1 MLSIFNRN
9 KKTNKLSEEKHQ
21 INTFEEFEKEQKS
34 KDNDQLKEC
43 LAELSNFKTLDKT
56 DKIIFISKDRD
67 IIGKTN
73 LNSIKTL
80 FECNFIT
87 KRPYNETYLD
97 KTYTGFRYV
106 NNGMRIYMTDKGTV
120 IFSNYYGTDF
130 YTLNVISKTR
140 NTIYKI
146 TDIRNFNRNGECN
159 NETIIKVN
167 LLTDNMSPDC
177 RELYY
182 YIKDI

>member
-1 MLSIFNRN
+1 
-9 KKTNKLSEEKHQ
+9 
-21 INTFEEFEKEQKS
+21 
-34 KDNDQLKEC
+34 
-43 LAELSNFKTLDKT
+43 
-56 DKIIFISKDRD
+56 
-67 IIGKTN
+67 
-73 LNSIKTL
+73 
-80 FECNFIT
+80 
-87 KRPYNETYLD
+87 
-97 KTYTGFRYV
+97 
-106 NNGMRIYMTDKGTV
+106 MTDKGTV

-140 NTIYKI
+140 STIYKI
-146 TDIRNFNRNGECN
+146 TDIRNFIKSGGCN